1 MSDEE
6 RENPGFTVVDKRG
19 RSEED
24 APEDSA
30 AEARAQELP
39 KADFSTFLLSLGTS
53 ALYHLGYVKDPES
66 GETAEVNRPLA
77 RQTIDTLEILQVK
90 TQGNLE
96 DEESQLLQNLLT
108 ELRMRFIDAGK

>member
-39 KADFSTFLLSLGTS
+39 KADFSTFLLSLAAVMTPAVAMVFLRQPS
-53 ALYHLGYVKDPES
+53 RQDVVVRILIALPS
-66 GETAEVNRPLA
+66 
-77 RQTIDTLEILQVK
+77 
-90 TQGNLE
+90 
-96 DEESQLLQNLLT
+96 
-108 ELRMRFIDAGK
+108 

>member
-19 RSEED
+19 RSEDETQ
-24 APEDSA
+24 EDSR

-53 ALYHLGYVKDPES
+53 ALYHLGYVKDPET
-66 GETAEVNRPLA
+66 GETAEANRSLA
-77 RQTIDTLEILQVK
+77 KQTIDTLEVLQEK
-90 TQGNLE
+90 TRGNL
-96 DEESQLLQNLLT
+96 DAEESQLLQNLLT
-108 ELRMRFIDAGK
+108 ELRMRFIEAGT